1 MIQLYMGDCIEQLRR
16 LPEGTMADVCLC
28 DPPYSSGGTH
38 AGDRKASTRAKY
50 TDRDSNGAARL
61 PNFSGDNMD
70 QRSFIEFMR
79 WVCVELRQRTR
90 EGGILELFVDWRN
103 LPAMTDAVQMAGW
116 VWRGIVPWDKG
127 ISRNQPGRFRNDCE
141 YVVWC
146 SNGDL
151 PIDWEKAKGTKALPG
166 IYHYPI
172 VPGKQRRHQTEK
184 PLALIKDL
192 LAICPQGG
200 LAIDCF
206 MGSGT
211 TGEACVELGLD
222 FIGIEMMEPIYLIA
236 EERIRQAEDA
246 ALEDF

>member
-1 MIQLYMGDCIEQLRR
+1 MIRLLHGDCLAMLKEVESGSVDL
-16 LPEGTMADVCLC
+16 VLC

-38 AGDRKASTRAKY
+38 AGDRKASTTAKY
-50 TDRDSNGAARL
+50 TDNDFNGAARL
-61 PNFSGDNMD
+61 PAFSGDNMD
-70 QRSFIEFMR
+70 QRSFTAFMR
-79 WVCVELRQRTR
+79 WVCSELRQKTR
-90 EGGILELFVDWRN
+90 EGGILEMFVDWRN

-116 VWRGIVPWDKG
+116 VWRGVVVWDKG

-141 YVVWC
+141 FVVWC